1 MKRLSLA
8 VAALAAFATGC
19 DDNRAATKR
28 QTGPQAT
35 LVTVTKADVRTLEV
49 TEESVGA
56 LENFIDPKVGA
67 EVAGR
72 VVSVQGFVGK
82 KVKRGDPLAEIDAS
96 DLEIQARA
104 DSAEIA
110 RLEALV
116 ANQDRIIANQQKLVE
131 KNYISQNALDESV
144 AQGKAVREQLA
155 AARAKLDANRNSQRK
170 TKVVSPIDGEV
181 EVQIVAPGD
190 YVKLGDPLFQ
200 LVGTHLIHAHL
211 PFPESAAS
219 RLKVGQLV
227 RLSSPLVPDLVVEA
241 KIDEIRPTITATSR
255 ALDVIV
261 KFGTDGK
268 FRGGGTVNAQVVT
281 GRKPAAVVV
290 PEQSV
295 VLRPA
300 GKVVYLVE
308 DGKAVQRVV
317 ETGYRQDGLTEITAG
332 LAGGE
337 TIAVDGAGFLTNN
350 AIVAISRPRG
360 EKSAPPS
367 GPVPTAERP
376 GAAKPIAPAP
386 KAGRVVTLPELSI
399 QRHVFAVML
408 NAVLV
413 LFGLIAYQ
421 RIGMDKLPYV
431 EFPVVSV
438 QTTLKGANPDVV
450 DSAITG
456 VIEGSVNS
464 VPGIE
469 HIQSTSSPGVSQ
481 INITFN
487 LDKRIDVAFN
497 EVQAKVN
504 QVLRRLPKDA
514 DPPVVAKVET
524 NTSPIFWMAIS
535 GDRTQQQL
543 NQYAINVIKKKLET
557 IDGVGEVRV
566 GGRRD
571 RTIRVNLLPGRMA
584 AFGIAAQDIQD
595 AFAREHLQVA
605 GGFIVGGATEHLV
618 KLDLEFH
625 NMDDL
630 ETMIVGFRD
639 GSPIRLKDIAE
650 IEDGL
655 SDFRQLARFNGQ
667 TAVGL
672 GAVKIPNTN
681 TVAIVE
687 RILERLDHDIIPSL
701 PPGMKID
708 VVQNDAVFIGESIRA
723 LKEHLFE
730 GTLLASLVV
739 LFFLRSL
746 RSTLIIATAIPVS
759 LLGAVAVIY
768 FFGYTFNSVT
778 MLALLLLIGV
788 VVDDS
793 IVVLENIF
801 RHREHLDPD
810 PISAAMNGSREVT
823 FAVLAA
829 TLSLVSIFAPVIFI
843 GGVIGQ
849 FFKSFAVVVTFGVL
863 VSWFVSLTL
872 TPMLCSRFLRVH
884 KHEGRVHRWLDGFF
898 GGMERVYRRFLEGA
912 IRHRWKVLA
921 ATALISLSSV
931 YFYSNIGKELAP
943 AQDEGRFLITMR
955 TPLGSSIQYTETRL
969 RQVEEIVKQ
978 FPEVV
983 TEWGIIGLG
992 SAQQV
997 NQATLV
1003 IRMLPKDERRA
1014 KSMRSQQQVLAT
1026 IRREISQVPG
1036 ARVFARGFGVFPG
1049 QRTEP
1054 LQFVVTG
1061 PNLQEMGRNANERPA
1076 RAPEQPGDRPHGH
1089 RPPARPAAARARA
1102 RPHAVAGVRAE
1113 RERRRLGAQHA
1124 DRRRRH
1130 REVQRRAGRRPAL
1143 RHPRQGEGRRV
1154 PAAGRPL
1161 EDLPP
1166 QPAGTA
1172 DPARQR
1178 REVPGAPRAGGDRS
1192 VRPRVRRDV
1201 LQHPG
1206 GVAGRCDRHRARR
1219 GREAAA
1225 RLSRPVHRR
1234 GGGARQDHALRDV
1247 RVRRR
1252 LGSALH
1258 GAREPVQLV
1267 RAAADHHARRPARD
1281 RRRAVLAVAGGPGGP
1296 VGDLARRGDPA
1307 AHAEHLLDDR
1317 PRAAD
1322 RPGGEELDPARRPD
1336 QPAARRRGSA
1346 STTRCATPA
1355 RSGCGRC

>member
-1 MKRLSLA
+1 M
-8 VAALAAFATGC
+8 
-19 DDNRAATKR
+19 
-28 QTGPQAT
+28 
-35 LVTVTKADVRTLEV
+35 
-49 TEESVGA
+49 
-56 LENFIDPKVGA
+56 
-67 EVAGR
+67 
-72 VVSVQGFVGK
+72 
-82 KVKRGDPLAEIDAS
+82 
-96 DLEIQARA
+96 
-104 DSAEIA
+104 
-110 RLEALV
+110 
-116 ANQDRIIANQQKLVE
+116 
-131 KNYISQNALDESV
+131 
-144 AQGKAVREQLA
+144 
-155 AARAKLDANRNSQRK
+155 
-170 TKVVSPIDGEV
+170 
-181 EVQIVAPGD
+181 
-190 YVKLGDPLFQ
+190 
-200 LVGTHLIHAHL
+200 
-211 PFPESAAS
+211 
-219 RLKVGQLV
+219 
-227 RLSSPLVPDLVVEA
+227 
-241 KIDEIRPTITATSR
+241 
-255 ALDVIV
+255 
-261 KFGTDGK
+261 
-268 FRGGGTVNAQVVT
+268 
-281 GRKPAAVVV
+281 
-290 PEQSV
+290 
-295 VLRPA
+295 
-300 GKVVYLVE
+300 
-308 DGKAVQRVV
+308 
-317 ETGYRQDGLTEITAG
+317 
-332 LAGGE
+332 
-337 TIAVDGAGFLTNN
+337 
-350 AIVAISRPRG
+350 
-360 EKSAPPS
+360 
-367 GPVPTAERP
+367 
-376 GAAKPIAPAP
+376 
-386 KAGRVVTLPELSI
+386 TLPELSI
-399 QRHVFAVML
+399 QRHVLAVML

-421 RIGMDKLPYV
+421 RVGMDKLPYV

-450 DSAITG
+450 DAAITS
-456 VIEGSVNS
+456 VLEGAVNG

-524 NTSPIFWMAIS
+524 NTSPIFWMALT

-543 NQYAINVIKKKLET
+543 NQYAINTIKKKLET

-571 RTIRVNLLPGRMA
+571 RTIRVNLLPSRMA

-595 AFAREHLQVA
+595 GFNREHLQVA

-625 NMDDL
+625 NIDDL
-630 ETMIVGFRD
+630 EKMIVGFRD

-667 TAVGL
+667 TAIGL

-681 TVAIVE
+681 TVAIVQ
-687 RILERLDHDIIPSL
+687 RIMERLETDVIPSL

-723 LKEHLFE
+723 LKEHLLE
-730 GTLLASLVV
+730 GTVLAALVV
-739 LFFLRSL
+739 LFFLRSV

-884 KHEGRVHRWLDGFF
+884 KHEGRVHRSLDAFF
-898 GGMERVYRRFLEGA
+898 GGMDRVYRRLLESS

-921 ATALISLSSV
+921 ATALVSASSV
-931 YFYSNIGKELAP
+931 YFYNNIGKELAP

-955 TPLGSSIQYTETRL
+955 TPLGSSIHYTETRL
-969 RQVEEIVKQ
+969 RQVEEIVKHY
-978 FPEVV
+978 PEVV

-1003 IRMLPKDERRA
+1003 IRMLPKAERRA
-1014 KSMRSQQQVLAT
+1014 KGMRSQQQVLAT
-1026 IRREISQVPG
+1026 IRRELAQVPG
-1036 ARVFARGFGVFPG
+1036 ARVFARGFGVFQG

-1061 PNLQEMGRNANERPA
+1061 PNLQEMGRNATEIQ
-1076 RAPEQPGDRPHGH
+1076 RALQNNPSIGRMDTDLQLELPQLVLAPDRTRSQAFGLSANDVASALNMLTGGIDIAKYNDEPGDGQRYDIRVKAKDGEFLQQADLTKIYL
-1089 RPPARPAAARARA
+1089 RNRQGQLIRLDSVAKFQEILGPAVVGRFDLEYSATFYNIPSVSLGD
-1102 RPHAVAGVRAE
+1102 AVDIVRAAGE
-1113 RERRRLGAQHA
+1113 KLPPGYRVQFIGEAEELGKTTRYVMFAFLVGSLLLFMVLASQFNSFVQPIIIMLAVPLAIVGGLASLWLAVPVAQLAMWLGAEIQPLTLNIYSMIGLVLLIGLVA
-1124 DRRRRH
+1124 KNSILLVDLTN
-1130 REVQRRAGRRPAL
+1130 QRRAEGLGVDEAL
-1143 RHPRQGEGRRV
+1143 RDACPIRMRPVLMTSATIVLALAPAALGLGAGSETNQPLAVAVIGGMITSTLLTLVVV
-1154 PAAGRPL
+1154 PAAYSL
-1161 EDLPP
+1161 VE
-1166 QPAGTA
+1166 
-1172 DPARQR
+1172 
-1178 REVPGAPRAGGDRS
+1178 S
-1192 VRPRVRRDV
+1192 RDV
-1201 LQHPG
+1201 L
-1206 GVAGRCDRHRARR
+1206 
-1219 GREAAA
+1219 
-1225 RLSRPVHRR
+1225 RPVRR
-1234 GGGARQDHALRDV
+1234 FLPG
-1247 RVRRR
+1247 R
-1252 LGSALH
+1252 LKT
-1258 GAREPVQLV
+1258 
-1267 RAAADHHARRPARD
+1267 RAP
-1281 RRRAVLAVAGGPGGP
+1281 
-1296 VGDLARRGDPA
+1296 
-1307 AHAEHLLDDR
+1307 
-1317 PRAAD
+1317 
-1322 RPGGEELDPARRPD
+1322 
-1336 QPAARRRGSA
+1336 
-1346 STTRCATPA
+1346 
-1355 RSGCGRC
+1355 